1 MALRLPTEPI
11 NGIAVVRQ
19 ELDQFS
25 TQDNPIEDD
34 RVVREAVDPLRIDRL
49 HPVYHL
55 DTAADGRN
63 LDTAEL
69 TGYRYLVQEATG
81 ELSIAEIHVDAAHN
95 ATRMTM
101 RSYGPYVEAISQG
114 LAQVEKLPAVATG
127 SYELRLLQCPVI
139 FLVALWLKGDQGEPD
154 ILYPLAPAPQGF
166 EPEHPYSADEFQKIA
181 RSLVQARLA
190 AHAAA

>member
-55 DTAADGRN
+55 DAETAADGRN

-101 RSYGPYVEAISQG
+101 RSYGPYAEAISQG
-114 LAQVEKLPAVATG
+114 LAQVEKLPAAG
-127 SYELRLLQCPVI
+127 HLQ
-139 FLVALWLKGDQGEPD
+139 
-154 ILYPLAPAPQGF
+154 
-166 EPEHPYSADEFQKIA
+166 
-181 RSLVQARLA
+181 
-190 AHAAA
+190 